1 MSALANSQLWF
12 SEIQAFNDPFE
23 GMFILD
29 DSLSEEV
36 LKLWKNSASW
46 KPDSEINVAD
56 RDTKLRQLGLN
67 KHDYTKEEFVKA
79 LAMDELDIIV
89 SLVRMSKI
97 VSMSLSDREND
108 PITENLMWSHY
119 ADGLRG
125 FCLVFSSE
133 QLQRDINESSD
144 RVMRPIKVM
153 YQNKPNALRL
163 SDFLSSE
170 TVLGDSEIDY
180 IEHVIQTVATKSKS
194 WKYENEMRILSMSE
208 SNMHSYTSSA
218 LSEIVIGDKMP
229 LDQQKLVI
237 HTAKMANPDI
247 IVRRAKLKKNSY
259 VIEIKGY

>member
-1 MSALANSQLWF
+1 
-12 SEIQAFNDPFE
+12 
-23 GMFILD
+23 
-29 DSLSEEV
+29 
-36 LKLWKNSASW
+36 
-46 KPDSEINVAD
+46 
-56 RDTKLRQLGLN
+56 
-67 KHDYTKEEFVKA
+67 
-79 LAMDELDIIV
+79 
-89 SLVRMSKI
+89 
-97 VSMSLSDREND
+97 
-108 PITENLMWSHY
+108 MWSHY

-133 QLQRDINESSD
+133 QLQCDINESSD

-153 YQNKPNALRL
+153 YQNEPNALRL

-170 TVLGDSEIDY
+170 TILGDSEIDY

-218 LSEIVIGDKMP
+218 LLEIVIGDKMP
-229 LDQQKLVI
+229 LDQQRLVI

-259 VIEIKGY
+259 VIEIKDY